1 MQREIDANGKLD
13 LEEASAAAVAGAGLT
28 MQDKSKAAMERVK
41 NTLDKTENV
50 AVDIKFQLNEQNEKL
65 MIIDS
70 KLQDVE
76 KLSVRF
82 KGMTKRLRKGI

>member
-1 MQREIDANGKLD
+1 MITEEDGAIDPRAQMQREMDANGKLD

-50 AVDIKFQLNEQNEKL
+50 AVDIKF
-65 MIIDS
+65 
-70 KLQDVE
+70 
-76 KLSVRF
+76 
-82 KGMTKRLRKGI
+82 

>member
-1 MQREIDANGKLD
+1 MQREMDANGKLD

-50 AVDIKFQLNEQNEKL
+50 AVDIKF
-65 MIIDS
+65 
-70 KLQDVE
+70 
-76 KLSVRF
+76 
-82 KGMTKRLRKGI
+82 